1 MKKIEKLMRGVD
13 CVMRSVNKRMA
24 ENNKPV
30 LTFRD
35 LQTLALAQSEGV
47 NGPAKLA
54 ELRGVSSAAMTGSID
69 SLEKKGLI
77 VREHAIHDRRVTP
90 IRLTGLGISLI
101 DAAEEAL

>member
-1 MKKIEKLMRGVD
+1 MSGVD
-13 CVMRSVNKRMA
+13 RVMQCVNKQMA
-24 ENNKPV
+24 QNERPD

-35 LQTLALAQSEGV
+35 FQTLALAQSDGV
-47 NGPAKLA
+47 KGPAKLA

-69 SLEKKGLI
+69 SLERKGLI

-90 IRLTGLGISLI
+90 IRLTGLGIALI